1 MMPNMLSLVEE
12 EQDPFEVFPPHVDTS
27 GISTANDLGGSPPP
41 GGKCL
46 VLKAF
51 AELQT
56 LAQTGRKRELKAAVR
71 DNAWPVNSPVR
82 PQLWPLLC
90 RQHANDKSLQEGFY
104 WDMVNQLYGTTDI
117 SDKPI
122 MLPPFVE
129 PSHCM
134 AYQLTRR
141 GRAQADRVVSV
152 LGYACPDITYSP
164 ALYPITALLLHFMS
178 GKNNQQRLVDGKCC
192 EKGSVLRSSLCMV
205 VILPDIRGE
214 AHELT

>member
-1 MMPNMLSLVEE
+1 MMPNMLSSVEE

-178 GKNNQQRLVDGKCC
+178 GK
-192 EKGSVLRSSLCMV
+192 ES
-205 VILPDIRGE
+205 
-214 AHELT
+214 

>member
-1 MMPNMLSLVEE
+1 MMPNMLSSVEE

-51 AELQT
+51 AELQ
-56 LAQTGRKRELKAAVR
+56 
-71 DNAWPVNSPVR
+71 NAGPD
-82 PQLWPLLC
+82 
-90 RQHANDKSLQEGFY
+90 RQEAGAEGGY
-104 WDMVNQLYGTTDI
+104 I

-178 GKNNQQRLVDGKCC
+178 GK
-192 EKGSVLRSSLCMV
+192 ESLY
-205 VILPDIRGE
+205 LYS
-214 AHELT
+214 T